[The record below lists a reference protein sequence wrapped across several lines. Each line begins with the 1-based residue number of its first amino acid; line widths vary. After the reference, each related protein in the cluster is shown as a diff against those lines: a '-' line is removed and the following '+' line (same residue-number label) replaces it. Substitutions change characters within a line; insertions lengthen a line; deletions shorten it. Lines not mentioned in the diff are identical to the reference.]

1 MLKKE
6 NEEKKKSKSFRED
19 FSSIMQEDSA
29 LGRNYILKG
38 LMALLIGVCVM
49 VFFLIGGELITAL
62 LSLFCAVIYIL
73 ILVYQLNELLTGKAL
88 CYSGTVIRTGD
99 PNMVKRKDK
108 KRIRPEVVFKN
119 ENGQY
124 ITFHPY
130 KKNQYAIGD
139 KIKVYAPN
147 VSFVQTDDNSF
158 LITNYYY
165 VKTVEF
171 SA

>member
-49 VFFLIGGELITAL
+49 VFFLIGGELITG
-62 LSLFCAVIYIL
+62 
-73 ILVYQLNELLTGKAL
+73 LLTGKAL